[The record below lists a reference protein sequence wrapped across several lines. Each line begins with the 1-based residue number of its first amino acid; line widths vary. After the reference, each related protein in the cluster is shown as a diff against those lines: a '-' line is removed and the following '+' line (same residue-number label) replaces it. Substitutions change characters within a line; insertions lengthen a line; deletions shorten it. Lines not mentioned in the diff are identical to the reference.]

1 MKHFDVAILGA
12 GPAGSSAAIQLAGK
26 GYSVA
31 LLDKEQFP
39 REKLCG
45 DFLNPVNWPVLREL
59 KVARA
64 VLARPYEKI
73 SIFRFTSFSGEEAE
87 IPLPADRDEAVVG
100 LGLRRFDL
108 DYVLLE
114 RARSLGVTVL
124 DGWKPK
130 ELERQPDGWIL
141 KADESDV
148 FGELGARL
156 LIGADGRNSW
166 VAHHLGLA
174 DPAATQGRSVGFQFR
189 LKCANRSTGK
199 VEIHLFPGGYA
210 GVVGLDGD
218 TVTLGLAVEK
228 HRLLDGRPEQSLLK
242 YILPQNPWLKEM
254 LRGARVIE
262 VRSTYPVYFPPR
274 RAYSDG
280 VLLVGDAARVNEP
293 VTGEGIYFALKS
305 GELAAGTMDQAF
317 RKSDFSADQLRLYE
331 RECRSVFRVRR
342 GINALIRW
350 LIYRPALLSP
360 VIRLS
365 HKRTRLL
372 DPIVHMICAPQLLDN
387 PSSLSPRRLCG
398 NVILRR

>member
-1 MKHFDVAILGA
+1 MKHFDVAIIGA
-12 GPAGSSAAIQLAGK
+12 GPAGSSAAIQLAAK

-45 DFLNPVNWPVLREL
+45 DFLNPVNWPMLREL
-59 KVARA
+59 KVERA
-64 VLARPYEKI
+64 VLARPHEKI

-87 IPLPADRDEAVVG
+87 VPLAAGRNEAVVG

-141 KADESDV
+141 KVDKSDV
-148 FGELGARL
+148 FAELGARV
-156 LIGADGRNSW
+156 LIAADGRNSW

-174 DPAATQGRSVGFQFR
+174 DPVAMQGRSVGFQFR
-189 LKCANRSTGK
+189 LKCANRATGK
-199 VEIHLFPGGYA
+199 VEVHLFPGGYA

-218 TVTLGLAVEK
+218 TVTVGLAIEK
-228 HRLLDGRPEQSLLK
+228 HRLPGGRPEQSLLK
-242 YILPQNPWLKEM
+242 SILPQNPWLKEM
-254 LRGARVIE
+254 LRGARIIE
-262 VRSTYPVYFPPR
+262 MRSTYPVYFPPR
-274 RAYSDG
+274 RVYAHG
-280 VLLVGDAARVNEP
+280 VLLVGDAARVSEP

-305 GELAAGTMDQAF
+305 GVFAARTVDEAF
-317 RKSDFSADQLRLYE
+317 QMNDFSAASLRFYQ
-331 RECRSVFRVRR
+331 RDCRSAFAVRR
-342 GINALIRW
+342 EINAAIRW
-350 LIYRPALLSP
+350 LIYHPALLSP

-387 PSSLSPRRLCG
+387 PSSLSPRRLCR